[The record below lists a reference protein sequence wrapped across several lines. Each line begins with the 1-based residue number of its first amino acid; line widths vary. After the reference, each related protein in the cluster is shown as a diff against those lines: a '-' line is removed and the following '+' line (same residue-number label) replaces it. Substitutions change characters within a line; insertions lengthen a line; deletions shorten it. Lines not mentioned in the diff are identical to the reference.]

1 MVQDKYYTIHF
12 DDAAYP
18 KLLKEIANPPTTLFA
33 MGNIDLLHT
42 PQIAI
47 VGTRKPTI
55 NGRET
60 AKQFAAYLAK
70 AGFTITS
77 GLALGI
83 DGASH
88 EGALQVEGNTIAVLG
103 NGFHHIYPKSHH
115 ALYTRIAE
123 HGLLLSEF
131 EPSTAPRAE
140 NFPKRNRIISGLS
153 VATLVVE
160 AAVKSGSLITAHLAS
175 EQGREV
181 FAIPGSIHNPQ
192 ARGCHALIKNGAK
205 LIETV
210 DDVLEELQS
219 LLQFQL
225 DLPQLSNNKDNL
237 LVPRLDK
244 KLSSVLK
251 YIDFVPTPIDTIIEH
266 CEQSQDTIFAALIQ
280 LELAGYIVSSPM
292 GYTRVAE
299 QANVANNR

>member
-1 MVQDKYYTIHF
+1 MNNNNNILSGEYQIIRLK
-12 DDAAYP
+12 DAAYP
-18 KLLKEIANPPTTLFA
+18 ALLKEIQDPPAILYA
-33 MGNIDLLHT
+33 LGNLDLLQT
-42 PQIAI
+42 PQIAM

-88 EGALQVEGNTIAVLG
+88 EGALQAGGNTIAVLG
-103 NGFHHIYPKSHH
+103 NGFDHIYPKTHQQ
-115 ALYTRIAE
+115 LYANIAR

-131 EPSTAPRAE
+131 EPSVGPRAE

-153 VATLVVE
+153 LATLVVE

-175 EQGREV
+175 DQGREV

-210 DDVLEELQS
+210 DDVLIELRA

-225 DLPQLSNNKDNL
+225 DLPPLPATDEKL
-237 LVPRLDK
+237 LVSRLDK
-244 KLSSVLK
+244 KLSNMLK
-251 YIDFVPTPIDTIIEH
+251 YVDYVPTSINHIIEH
-266 CEQSQDTIFAALIQ
+266 SGESHDTIFAALIQ
-280 LELAGYIVSSPM
+280 LELAGYVISTAA
-292 GYTRVAE
+292 GYTRVA
-299 QANVANNR
+299 Q

>member
-1 MVQDKYYTIHF
+1 LQEKYHTIHI
-12 DDAAYP
+12 DDAIYP
-18 KLLKEIANPPTTLFA
+18 KLLKEIANPPTVLYA
-33 MGNIDLLHT
+33 IGNIDLLHT

-88 EGALQVEGNTIAVLG
+88 EGALQVGGNTIAVLG
-103 NGFHHIYPKSHH
+103 NGLHHSYPKSHRQ
-115 ALYTRIAE
+115 LQSQIAE

-131 EPSTAPRAE
+131 PPTTEPRAE

-153 VATLVVE
+153 VATLVIE
-160 AAVKSGSLITAHLAS
+160 AAVKSGSLITANFAC

-205 LIETV
+205 LVETV
-210 DDVLEELQS
+210 TDVLEELQS

-225 DLPQLSNNKDNL
+225 EFPQPTNNTENLSL
-237 LVPRLDK
+237 SGLDK
-244 KLSSVLK
+244 KLSNVLK
-251 YIDFVPTPIDTIIEH
+251 YIDFCPTPIDVVIGRCGGEH
-266 CEQSQDTIFAALIQ
+266 DAIFAALMQ
-280 LELAGYIVSSPM
+280 LELAGYIISSPT
-292 GYTRVAE
+292 GYTRVSHS
-299 QANVANNR
+299 VKI